1 MKWFIDVYW
10 NCPVPKHEPLP
21 FFLLLL
27 FQAVCH
33 KESEKTIHCQIFIVH
48 PKVTDVPLLVF
59 AVAEEI

>member
-1 MKWFIDVYW
+1 MKWFIDVYR

-21 FFLLLL
+21 LFFFL
-27 FQAVCH
+27 QSVCH
-33 KESEKTIHCQIFIVH
+33 KESEKTIHCQIFIVS